1 MVMCACV
8 CVCFTTTKEFSTPAG
23 CLQFNSILT
32 LSTQRQHQMPLV
44 KGSVPHI
51 YPHFRGHNSK
61 LFFVPLIY
69 GLYTRGSH
77 DPSPGLINLLE
88 WLIELRK
95 RLLMRLLVA
104 VI

>member
-1 MVMCACV
+1 MVMYV
-8 CVCFTTTKEFSTPAG
+8 CVTTTKEFSTPAE
-23 CLQFNSILT
+23 CLQFNSILK
-32 LSTQRQHQMPLV
+32 LSTQRQHQIPLV
-44 KGSVPHI
+44 KGSVPHVC
-51 YPHFRGHNSK
+51 PHFRGHNSK

-77 DPSPGLINLLE
+77 DPYSGLINLLE

-95 RLLMRLLVA
+95 KLLIRLLVA